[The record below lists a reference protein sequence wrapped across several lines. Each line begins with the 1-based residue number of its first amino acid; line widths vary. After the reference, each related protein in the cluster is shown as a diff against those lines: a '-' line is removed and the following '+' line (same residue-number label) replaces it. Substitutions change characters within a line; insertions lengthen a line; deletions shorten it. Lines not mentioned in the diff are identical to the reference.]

1 MAQLMRPSSVLLQGQ
16 NLHLSTHVW
25 RYTVAC
31 SSSSKGSGAHFCSTQ
46 VHTHMA
52 DVYIA
57 AHTLIHN
64 VLKNNSDFAGLRV
77 VDEVRWFM

>member
-1 MAQLMRPSSVLLQGQ
+1 
-16 NLHLSTHVW
+16 
-25 RYTVAC
+25 
-31 SSSSKGSGAHFCSTQ
+31 
-46 VHTHMA
+46 MA